1 MEGRL
6 SKIQWQHILPCTRV
20 SSAVSSLQ
28 LCMEWEQQSQM
39 VNKCS
44 IEGVLHKSR
53 FMRSLAVSFAADG
66 VKSSHQ
72 QTYSW
77 QTRLLPLI
85 YGAISLE
92 EWEYMFAL

>member
-1 MEGRL
+1 MEGRRL

-72 QTYSW
+72 QT
-77 QTRLLPLI
+77 RLLPLI
-85 YGAISLE
+85 YGAISPE